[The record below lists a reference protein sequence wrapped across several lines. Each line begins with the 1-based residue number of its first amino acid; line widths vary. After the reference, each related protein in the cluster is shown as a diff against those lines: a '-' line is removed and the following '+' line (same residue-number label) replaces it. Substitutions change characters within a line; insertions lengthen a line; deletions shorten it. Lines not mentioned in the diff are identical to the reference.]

1 MTNDELKIM
10 AFDLIRHYLRNFE
23 TEDTYSERAMYVC
36 GIVDL
41 YTEILKKEQMK
52 NAGTN

>member
-10 AFDLIRHYLRNFE
+10 SFDLIRHYLRTFE
-23 TEDTYSERAMYVC
+23 NEDTYSERAMYIS

-41 YTEILKKEQMK
+41 YTEILKKEQIK